1 VPAGHQPSLQEAKER
16 LEYLAAHAPSDF
28 AFGWESVPSA
38 QLWKTARC
46 GAPAGQAA

>member
-1 VPAGHQPSLQEAKER
+1 VAEGLER
-16 LEYLAAHAPSDF
+16 LHHLKRHGPSEY

-46 GAPAGQAA
+46 A